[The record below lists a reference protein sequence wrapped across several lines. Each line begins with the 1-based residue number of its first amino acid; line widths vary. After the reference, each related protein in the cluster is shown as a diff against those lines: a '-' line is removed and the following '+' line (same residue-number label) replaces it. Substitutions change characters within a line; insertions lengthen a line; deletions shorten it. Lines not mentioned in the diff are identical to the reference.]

1 MENMNEGMWGNEGKG
16 KGESESTV
24 KFIFLEAFEAEG
36 VKTREGSRIF
46 DSLVAKG
53 HSISW
58 STKEDVGAI
67 R

>member
-1 MENMNEGMWGNEGKG
+1 MRGCGGNEGK
-16 KGESESTV
+16 STI

>member
-46 DSLVAKG
+46 DSLVAQG
-53 HSISW
+53 
-58 STKEDVGAI
+58 TLYQLGN
-67 R
+67 

>member
-1 MENMNEGMWGNEGKG
+1 MRGCGGNEGK
-16 KGESESTV
+16 STI
-24 KFIFLEAFEAEG
+24 KFILLEAFEAEG